1 MVKSPKKKLGK
12 GLSALLGGGDEPGEN
27 ELAAKLRGKASMGA
41 ASAKAGTVSADHM
54 APIENIYPGRYQPR
68 QYFSDPEI
76 EELAGSIRELGIL
89 QPILVRAHPDHA
101 EGFEIIAGDRRWRAA
116 QLAQLHEV
124 PVLVRDFS
132 DVEALEIGLVENLQR
147 ENLSPLEEAEGY
159 RRLVDE
165 FTHTQEEL
173 AKILGKSRSHVANMM
188 RLLNLPEPIKDMLSL
203 GDLTAGHARALL
215 NAEDPVELAKKV
227 VKRGLNVRQTEKLC
241 QASDAGG
248 PSSSPKK
255 SSASMGKD
263 ANILALENDLSNL
276 LGLKVEIDFKM
287 TGGQLKISYDT
298 LEQLDDILH
307 RLSDGK
313 HGNSIVAD
321 PTEIPLEGDLDEAA
335 LADLNLSEAPVESQN
350 SIPDD
355 VDDAIAQLEAGAQ
368 LDEGEVLGEAGNVDL
383 SGDFSLSDE
392 DLNSLIEDTP
402 LEGGD
407 PFEDKE

>member
-1 MVKSPKKKLGK
+1 MVKSPKKTLGK
-12 GLSALLGGGDEPGEN
+12 GLAALLGGGDEDV
-27 ELAAKLRGKASMGA
+27 ASGKAPVK
-41 ASAKAGTVSADHM
+41 SAGPSPTTSDQT

-68 QYFSDPEI
+68 QVFSDPEI

-101 EGFEIIAGDRRWRAA
+101 DGFEIIAGERRWRAA

-124 PVLVRDFS
+124 PILLRDFS

-188 RLLNLPEPIKDMLSL
+188 RLLNLPDPVKDMLRL
-203 GDLTAGHARALL
+203 GELTAGHARALL
-215 NAEDPVELAKKV
+215 NADDPVGLAKKV

-241 QASDAGG
+241 QPSGGDGASTK
-248 PSSSPKK
+248 SKK
-255 SSASMGKD
+255 SAAVSEKD
-263 ANILALENDLSNL
+263 ANILALEHYLSNF

-287 TGGQLKISYDT
+287 SGGQLKISYDT

-313 HGNSIVAD
+313 HGNSISSVPAED
-321 PTEIPLEGDLDEAA
+321 PIEGDLDEAG
-335 LADLNLSEAPVESQN
+335 LADLDLPDEPGDAGAG
-350 SIPDD
+350 IPDD

-368 LDEGEVLGEAGNVDL
+368 LDDDDSDEVEVIDL

-392 DLNSLIEDTP
+392 DLDSLIESTP
-402 LEGGD
+402 LEDGD
-407 PFEDKE
+407 PFDEPAKSKD